1 MSETVA
7 APVAE
12 MEQLEIDTSI
22 KLFVG
27 NLSYSTTSESLR
39 EELSSVGE
47 LVNCDVVV
55 RQLGKVSRPLGYGF
69 VSYAT
74 QADADACVEKYNK
87 TEFEGRELN
96 VEPAQERKPK
106 AEKTRKPRKSR
117 KAGAP
122 AADEGGNA
130 KDEEA
135 AEGAAPKSK
144 RERKKRTKRVVKR
157 EESPTLVYVAN
168 LPFNMDDA
176 ELSALFSA
184 FKVVSTNLVTR
195 HNGRSMG
202 YGFVDLE
209 SHEEQTKA
217 IAAMDGTDCKGRE
230 LSCKVALEKVPKA
243 DDAEDELPAGKVML
257 GVGGGGI
264 HHAAGNG
271 ADGNE
276 PPAGKVFLGVGGKGI
291 QQSAE

>member
-1 MSETVA
+1 MSETVT
-7 APVAE
+7 APVPE

-27 NLSYSTTSESLR
+27 NLSYNTTSESLR

-74 QADADACVEKYNK
+74 QAEADACVEKYNK

-106 AEKTRKPRKSR
+106 AEKTRKPRKAR
-117 KAGAP
+117 KAT
-122 AADEGGNA
+122 AATEDGDQGTE
-130 KDEEA
+130 
-135 AEGAAPKSK
+135 AAPKAK
-144 RERKKRTKRVVKR
+144 RERKKRTKRVVER
-157 EESPTLVYVAN
+157 NESPTLVYVAN

-176 ELSALFSA
+176 ELAAIFA
-184 FKVVSTNLVTR
+184 AYKVVSANLVKR

-209 SHEEQTKA
+209 TNDEQTKA
-217 IAAMDGTDCKGRE
+217 IAAIDGTDCKGRA

-243 DDAEDELPAGKVML
+243 DDAEGDAPAGKVML
-257 GVGGGGI
+257 GVNGGGI
-264 HHAAGNG
+264 QQQA
-271 ADGNE
+271 E
-276 PPAGKVFLGVGGKGI
+276 VPAGKVMLGVNGGGI
-291 QQSAE
+291 QQQAAE